1 MSIRPALISRQL
13 FLLLL
18 LAAGPIVAQEARP
31 LRPGRPVNGT
41 LKGDVQ
47 DAYTLALGTGDW
59 EYGEVDQKSVDVVVK
74 VTGPDGEGIRTFD
87 GPSRGPEP
95 FTFEAEASGRY
106 VVEVSA
112 FEEGEGDYTLTLFK
126 AEPKATEPGARVDQ
140 LMTPYSGTERPGGVV
155 AVIRDGEM
163 AFARAYG
170 MANLTDGIPFAPGT
184 ASNIGSVTKQ
194 FTAMG
199 ILLLQADGKLSI
211 DDDIR
216 EYFPELPDFGVPITL
231 RRFLTHTSGY
241 REIYNFLPMAGF
253 QGEDAFP
260 REMAIRIIQRQPDLQ
275 APPNTEYNYN
285 NTGFILLAST
295 IERVS
300 GKSFPEYMKAR
311 VFEPLGMTHTRV
323 KAFQGEIIPGSAQGY
338 VPAEVGGFRTARD
351 LASSY
356 GAGGI
361 YTTAE
366 DLAKWMMNYRDMAVG
381 GPAAIEAM
389 TTRGILADGDTIPYG
404 LGIGVREFRGRR
416 LFTHTGGDV
425 AHRTYF
431 GYYPELESGVILMS
445 NNASFDL
452 SMANEIAVV
461 FFGDDFEAEEEEAGA
476 PAPEGVEGPSQ
487 EVLDG
492 LTGSWVIELPG
503 ENLGIV
509 LTLEE
514 GKLYAQATGQGKLLL
529 LATSDS
535 TFAIESGDAS
545 ITFHFEEDGTAG
557 RATLHQNG
565 DAPMRR
571 VEPVELTPEDLA
583 AYAGRYFSDELETFY
598 QISVEEGKLMA
609 SNFRMTPFP
618 LSHREGDTFTGEQFF
633 FGEVKFVRAGN
644 GTVTGFLASNGRTRD
659 VWFRKN
665 Q

>member
-1 MSIRPALISRQL
+1 VDGS
-13 FLLLL
+13 
-18 LAAGPIVAQEARP
+18 LAGGASHAFS
-31 LRPGRPVNGT
+31 
-41 LKGDVQ
+41 
-47 DAYTLALGTGDW
+47 LALSAGDW
-59 EYGEVDQKSVDVVVK
+59 VYGEVDQKSVDVVVK
-74 VTGPDGEGIRTFD
+74 IRRPDGEEVRTFD

-95 FTFEAEASGRY
+95 FTFDADTSGSFT
-106 VVEVSA
+106 VEVSP
-112 FEEGEGDYTLTLFK
+112 FEEGEGNYTITLFR

-140 LMTPYSGTERPGGVV
+140 LMTPYSGEERPGGVV
-155 AVIRDGEM
+155 AVVRDGEM
-163 AFARAYG
+163 AFVRAYG
-170 MANLTDGIPFAPGT
+170 MANLTDGVPFQVGT

-194 FTAMG
+194 FTALG
-199 ILLLQADGKLSI
+199 ILLLQAEGRLSI

-216 EYFPELPDFGVPITL
+216 TFFPELPDFGVPITL
-231 RRFLTHTSGY
+231 RNFLNHTSGY

-285 NTGFILLAST
+285 NTGFILLATT

-300 GKSFPEYMKAR
+300 GKSFPEYMKDR

-323 KAFQGEIIPGSAQGY
+323 KAYQGEIIPGSAQGY
-338 VPAEVGGFRTARD
+338 VPVETGGFRTARD

-366 DLAKWMMNYRDMAVG
+366 DLAKWMMNYRDMRVG
-381 GPAAIEAM
+381 GPEAVGAM
-389 TTRGILADGDTIPYG
+389 TTRGILQNGDTLPYG

-416 LFTHTGGDV
+416 LLTHTGGDV

-431 GYYPELESGVILMS
+431 GYYPDLQSGVILMS

-452 SMANEIAVV
+452 SMANEVALA
-461 FFGDDFEAEEEEAGA
+461 FFGDGFEPEVVEAAEEAG
-476 PAPEGVEGPSQ
+476 PEGIEGPTQ

-509 LTLEE
+509 FTLEE

-529 LATSDS
+529 MATSDS
-535 TFAIESGDAS
+535 TFAIQGVDAS
-545 ITFHFEEDGTAG
+545 VTFHFETDGTAARG
-557 RATLHQNG
+557 TLHQNG

-583 AYAGRYFSDELETFY
+583 AYAGRYFSEELETFY
-598 QISVEEGKLMA
+598 RISVEDGKLMA
-609 SNFRMTPFP
+609 NNFRMEPFP
-618 LSHREGDTFTGEQFF
+618 LRHREGDTFTGEQFF
-633 FGEVKFVRAGN
+633 FGEVEFVRAGN
-644 GTVTGFLASNGRTRD
+644 GTVTGFRASNGRTKG
-659 VWFRKN
+659 VWFRRN
-665 Q
+665 

>member
-1 MSIRPALISRQL
+1 MKPRPTLCSL
-13 FLLLL
+13 PLLL
-18 LAAGPIVAQEARP
+18 LALGSVAAQESRP
-31 LRPGRPVNGT
+31 LRPGQSVDGS
-41 LKGDVQ
+41 LAGG
-47 DAYTLALGTGDW
+47 ASHAFSLALSAGDW
-59 EYGEVDQKSVDVVVK
+59 VYGEVDQKSVDVVVK
-74 VTGPDGEGIRTFD
+74 IRRPDGEEVRTFD

-95 FTFEAEASGRY
+95 FTFDADTSGSFT
-106 VVEVSA
+106 VEVSP
-112 FEEGEGDYTLTLFK
+112 FEEGEGDYTLTLFR

-140 LMTPYSGTERPGGVV
+140 LMTPYSGEERPGGVV
-155 AVIRDGEM
+155 AVVRDGEM
-163 AFARAYG
+163 TFVRTYG
-170 MANLTDGIPFAPGT
+170 MANLTDGIPFQVGT

-199 ILLLQADGKLSI
+199 ILLLQAEGRLSI

-216 EYFPELPDFGVPITL
+216 TFFPELPDFGVPITL
-231 RRFLTHTSGY
+231 RNFLNHTSGY

-285 NTGFILLAST
+285 NTGFILLATT

-323 KAFQGEIIPGSAQGY
+323 KAYQGEIIPGSAQGY
-338 VPAEVGGFRTARD
+338 VPVETGGFRTARD

-366 DLAKWMMNYRDMAVG
+366 DLAKWMMNYRDMTVG
-381 GPAAIEAM
+381 GPAAVGAM
-389 TTRGILADGDTIPYG
+389 TTRGILQNGDTLPYG

-416 LFTHTGGDV
+416 LLTHTGGDV

-431 GYYPELESGVILMS
+431 GYYPDLQSGVILMS

-452 SMANEIAVV
+452 SMANEVALA
-461 FFGDDFEAEEEEAGA
+461 FFGDEFEPEDVGAAEEAG
-476 PAPEGVEGPSQ
+476 PEGIEGPSQ

-509 LTLEE
+509 FTLEE

-535 TFAIESGDAS
+535 TFAIQGVDAS
-545 ITFHFEEDGTAG
+545 VTFHFETDGTAARG
-557 RATLHQNG
+557 TLHQNG

-583 AYAGRYFSDELETFY
+583 AYTGRYFSEELETFY
-598 QISVEEGKLMA
+598 RISVEDGKLMA
-609 SNFRMTPFP
+609 NNFRMEPFP
-618 LSHREGDTFTGEQFF
+618 LRHREGDTFTGEQFF
-633 FGEVKFVRAGN
+633 FGEVEFVRAGN
-644 GTVTGFLASNGRTRD
+644 GTVTGFRASNGRTKG
-659 VWFRKN
+659 VWFRRN
-665 Q
+665 